1 MNVPIS
7 IFHSQSRLHPFSGRK
22 VRQAA
27 FRLLESYNIYLYYRN
42 EEEAVICHNILFLF
56 PTGCLGHQRN
66 TRYNGEVYLLIR
78 CKCFSRRFLYVISLT
93 GFRFACLYK
102 YEVPTHLLWLPAA
115 KLFSAGA
122 IFNEVMCLYFIIQW
136 IIEQNGTGR
145 CKLGMLFQFLKQS
158 SGLRY

>member
-42 EEEAVICHNILFLF
+42 EEEAVICHNILSSSQ
-56 PTGCLGHQRN
+56 PVASGIKRN

-93 GFRFACLYK
+93 GFQ
-102 YEVPTHLLWLPAA
+102 VLPACINT
-115 KLFSAGA
+115 KFQLISFDYRQQNCFLPVPFSTKSCVCTSSS
-122 IFNEVMCLYFIIQW
+122 NE
-136 IIEQNGTGR
+136 
-145 CKLGMLFQFLKQS
+145 
-158 SGLRY
+158 